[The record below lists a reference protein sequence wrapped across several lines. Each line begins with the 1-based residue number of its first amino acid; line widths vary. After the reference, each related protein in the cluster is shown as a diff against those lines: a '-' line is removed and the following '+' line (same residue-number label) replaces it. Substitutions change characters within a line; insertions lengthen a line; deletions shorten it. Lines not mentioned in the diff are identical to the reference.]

1 MVVVFCLKV
10 RWSVFSVDGILAVD
24 IVNRYEIAFNSRS
37 SSEAMTKA
45 NFTFLTS
52 TQKQIDRS
60 VA

>member
-24 IVNRYEIAFNSRS
+24 IVNRYEIAFNSRN

-45 NFTFLTS
+45 IFTLLKQ
-52 TQKQIDRS
+52 TQKHIDRS
-60 VA
+60 FA